1 MKLLKRILP
10 IILVL
15 VMLGGT
21 IISAFAL
28 PAFAADDTTKTRAI
42 PNQDEIKMSK
52 ISGYPRI
59 QFLKNGDVLFQGA
72 DGADNNGYIYINSDK
87 LSFNANS
94 VKYGN
99 SSYTQYDSI
108 KILFAVADK
117 NTSVGD
123 YGVDENTIDAQVHFG
138 RETYQGKA
146 PYTGSTVANGSL
158 VVFFIV
164 DDLSF
169 DDLNNEVTVDLAY
182 EKTEKTGTGTGTTY
196 RCTGE
201 KTFTFTNAEIPDK
214 PNDGNNNNNGSGDVN
229 FGNGDNN
236 NNNNNN
242 GDTTPDIKSST
253 PYIIIEEYST
263 GGTQAVSAGS
273 SFPLTITC
281 RNTHTRTNL
290 DNIIMKVT
298 TSDGLQITN
307 SSNTFYIK
315 SLKKNSSFQK
325 QLQISA
331 LPNAEAKSHTISISF
346 TYEYVAD
353 DARQKGEMSQEIS
366 IPVIQQDRFSA
377 DPVSEIMQTTVG
389 EETYITAKYINKSR
403 GDIYNLTAT
412 LEANEPITC
421 TERTVHKGNVVAGG
435 SSEVEFSISSTEA
448 GTFEGAI
455 VYTYEDSMAN
465 VKEVRVPFQATFQE
479 APNYDYNPIP
489 DMPVDNGIIYDE
501 FGNPIDP
508 NAPQGLQ
515 KWQTGAIVGG
525 VIIAVIVVSVII
537 VKKRKAAKEFEDD
550 DENI

>member
-15 VMLGGT
+15 IMLGGT

-28 PAFAADDTTKTRAI
+28 PASATGVTTRAT
-42 PNQDEIKMSK
+42 PNKDDITMTKV
-52 ISGYPRI
+52 SGYPQI
-59 QFLKNGDVLFQGA
+59 QFLSGSQPLFQDAGN
-72 DGADNNGYIYINSDK
+72 DGYIYINSDK

-94 VKYGN
+94 VKYDDKP
-99 SSYTQYDSI
+99 YTKYDAI
-108 KILFAVADK
+108 KIKFAIADQ
-117 NTSVGD
+117 NTAVSEYKKIEPID
-123 YGVDENTIDAQVHFG
+123 VDAAVHFG
-138 RETYQGKA
+138 GETYEGDSINVGK
-146 PYTGSTVANGSL
+146 TSKGSL
-158 VVFFIV
+158 IVFFTV
-164 DDLSF
+164 EDLSF
-169 DDLNNEVTVDLAY
+169 DDINNEATVELAY
-182 EKTEKTGTGTGTTY
+182 TKTNKNGESY
-196 RCTGE
+196 RCTGK
-201 KTFTFTNAEIPDK
+201 KTFTFSNAETPDK
-214 PNDGNNNNNGSGDVN
+214 PGDNDNNNNGSGDVN
-229 FGNGDNN
+229 FGGDNNNNN

>member
-15 VMLGGT
+15 IMLGGT

-28 PAFAADDTTKTRAI
+28 PAFAADTTLSNI
-42 PNQDEIKMSK
+42 
-52 ISGYPRI
+52 ISMNRVKDYPKI
-59 QFLKNGDVLFQGA
+59 QFKKGDEVLFKSDNSALGTS
-72 DGADNNGYIYINSDK
+72 DGWIYAKSDK
-87 LSFNANS
+87 LSFNENS
-94 VKYGN
+94 VKYGDN
-99 SSYTQYDSI
+99 SYKKYDSI
-108 KILFAVADK
+108 
-117 NTSVGD
+117 SV
-123 YGVDENTIDAQVHFG
+123 EFG
-138 RETYQGKA
+138 YSDINSPVKGEGK
-146 PYTGSTVANGSL
+146 
-158 VVFFIV
+158 
-164 DDLSF
+164 
-169 DDLNNEVTVDLAY
+169 VTVDSSTVEVSMYCGNNIY
-182 EKTEKTGTGTGTTY
+182 EADAISYGESTGGRFIFRPLFENLSFEDVCGEVELVASYTKKQGSQSYICSGETTFA
-196 RCTGE
+196 
-201 KTFTFTNAEIPDK
+201 FTKAETPDK
-214 PNDGNNNNNGSGDVN
+214 PDDNDNNNNGSGDVN

-242 GDTTPDIKSST
+242 GDTTPDIKTST